1 MGSKKSQTRLSPEYI
16 KGLSPVPWWYRKWLN
31 EARNGEER
39 NLSRGRTAD
48 STCRYTALEKVERNS
63 ALVECRLA
71 TAFPSEEQRSS
82 LQQQQGQISRTACN
96 LDLVWWEGP
105 LPLDSSSPKPKTCVT
120 RREIQMHPGWG
131 ILQNT
136 WPEQK
141 TARLIQSRGSV
152 RDVTAQRS
160 QGEVRIKHHVT
171 TDGILE
177 EKDFPTER
185 TRDFSD

>member
-1 MGSKKSQTRLSPEYI
+1 MIEWSKKETEKREI
-16 KGLSPVPWWYRKWLN
+16 SPV
-31 EARNGEER
+31 EE
-39 NLSRGRTAD
+39 LQTVHVGTWPSRRWSVTQ
-48 STCRYTALEKVERNS
+48 SS
-63 ALVECRLA
+63 VECRLA
-71 TAFPSEEQRSS
+71 TVFPSEEQRSS
-82 LQQQQGQISRTACN
+82 LQQQQGQISRRACN

-105 LPLDSSSPKPKTCVT
+105 LPLESSSPKPKTCLT
-120 RREIQMHPGWG
+120 RREIQAHSGWG

-141 TARLIQSRGSV
+141 TARLIQSKGSV

-177 EKDFPTER
+177 EKDFRTEQ
-185 TRDFSD
+185 TRDFSG